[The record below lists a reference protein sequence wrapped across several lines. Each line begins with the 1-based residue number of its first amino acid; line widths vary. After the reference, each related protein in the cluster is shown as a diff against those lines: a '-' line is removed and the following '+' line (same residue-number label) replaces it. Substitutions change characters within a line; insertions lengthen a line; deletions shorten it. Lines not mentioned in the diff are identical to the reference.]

1 MTARNV
7 VDTDGRTWACKPESA
22 ADSTEG
28 KDVRLLCTTPSVAE
42 PVRLTV
48 GWQWTK
54 MADNGLARMI
64 AAASPAPR
72 KKQ

>member
-1 MTARNV
+1 MTSRTV
-7 VDTDGRTWACKPESA
+7 VDTDGRTWACKPEGAASA
-22 ADSTEG
+22 EG
-28 KDVRLLCTTPSVAE
+28 KDVSLVCTTPSVAE
-42 PVRLTV
+42 PVRLKV

-72 KKQ
+72 KKL

>member
-1 MTARNV
+1 MTARSV
-7 VDTDGRTWACKPESA
+7 VDADGRTWVCKPESA
-22 ADSTEG
+22 ASSAEG
-28 KDVRLLCTTPSVAE
+28 QDVRLLCTTPSVAG